1 MRRLPLLVLAGL
13 AAATVAACGGN
24 PPPAQPG
31 PQANADSI
39 AAAERARQ
47 DSIARAEADARAR
60 EEAERVARQRA
71 ADSLAAMGRT
81 TEAVRTMLAA
91 MIHFDFDKSNIR
103 SGDAGTLDQK
113 VGILQANPNLRIRIS
128 GHCDER
134 GSDEYNLALGN
145 RRATAAQQAYLVQ
158 FRGDVRTDLVGVQ
171 QQLVTVQE
179 LTGQS
184 QQRLSELRARIEER
198 AQQPVPALDTSA
210 ARAPVGPSGNPVG
223 PGPAQMYDLSLQQYR
238 RGSLGT
244 ARLGFREFLRVYPGD
259 ERAARAGPRA
269 ARCRWAARPARR
281 QAPPPPGAGSRARAR
296 PAAAVPACARATR
309 GAGWR
314 SPARYTSGLG
324 CPSRRRANV
333 GHPAASRPKL

>member
-13 AAATVAACGGN
+13 AAATLAACGGN

-39 AAAERARQ
+39 AG
-47 DSIARAEADARAR
+47 AEADARAR

-71 ADSLAAMGRT
+71 ADSLAAMGHT

-145 RRATAAQQAYLVQ
+145 RRATAAKQYLVSH
-158 FRGDVRTDLVGVQ
+158 GID
-171 QQLVTVQE
+171 
-179 LTGQS
+179 
-184 QQRLSELRARIEER
+184 
-198 AQQPVPALDTSA
+198 
-210 ARAPVGPSGNPVG
+210 
-223 PGPAQMYDLSLQQYR
+223 
-238 RGSLGT
+238 
-244 ARLGFREFLRVYPGD
+244 
-259 ERAARAGPRA
+259 
-269 ARCRWAARPARR
+269 
-281 QAPPPPGAGSRARAR
+281 
-296 PAAAVPACARATR
+296 
-309 GAGWR
+309 
-314 SPARYTSGLG
+314 
-324 CPSRRRANV
+324 
-333 GHPAASRPKL
+333 